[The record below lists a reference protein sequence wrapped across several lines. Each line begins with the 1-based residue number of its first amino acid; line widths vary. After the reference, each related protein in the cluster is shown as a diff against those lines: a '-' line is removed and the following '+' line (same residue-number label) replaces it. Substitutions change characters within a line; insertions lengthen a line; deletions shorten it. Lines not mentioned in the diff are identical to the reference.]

1 MVPLTV
7 HVSIAAAREEIF
19 DFVADLAYREAW
31 WDHAGSDFRLEHPV
45 ASGVGAALRFRLG
58 GGGGS
63 KSFLET
69 QIVEAERPRRIVEAT
84 RGGRLGRTR
93 GEIVYDLSRQGRHLT
108 RVELTI
114 YSEPA
119 TAPERI
125 RERLGG
131 RRRLKRDAKLALERL
146 RAVFEERPDAPLART
161 TVAGWEPQ
169 KAARFGAELADQPAV
184 HTGSGQR
191 ASSG

>member
-7 HVSIAAAREEIF
+7 HVSIAAPREEIF
-19 DFVADLAYREAW
+19 DFLTDLSYREAW

-45 ASGVGAALRFRLG
+45 SSGVGAALRFRLG
-58 GGGGS
+58 GGGS
-63 KSFLET
+63 KSYIET

-84 RGGRLGRTR
+84 RSGRLGRTR
-93 GEIVYDLSRQGRHLT
+93 GEMVWDLSRQGRHLT

-119 TAPERI
+119 TPPERI

-169 KAARFGAELADQPAV
+169 KAPRFGVELADQPAV
-184 HTGSGQR
+184 HSGSGRR